1 MFDRERAA
9 KIRKDYLKRQVEDAY
24 KVSRERDELKE
35 ELERAKN
42 EIADL
47 KMKLGDIGDMLEKS
61 GIDFGD
67 MDIPE
72 AVSHLI
78 GLAKKG
84 G

>member
-9 KIRKDYLKRQVEDAY
+9 KIRKDYLKRQIEDVY

-47 KMKLGDIGDMLEKS
+47 KMKLGDIGDMLKKG

-67 MDIPE
+67 MDIPQ